1 VNEQTRVKA
10 LRLRVASRLARK
22 AQKVAEQRDEAIR
35 SASEAG
41 GSLREIADATG
52 TSHMTVKRI
61 IERTD

>member
-1 VNEQTRVKA
+1 VNEQTKVKT
-10 LRLRVASRLARK
+10 LRLRLAARLARK
-22 AQKVAEQRDEAIR
+22 AEKAAEQRDDAIR

-61 IERTD
+61 IERAD